1 MMSITES
8 SNSDIDVYKDKYYE
22 SHDVAYVELE

>member
-1 MMSITES
+1 MTITES
-8 SNSDIDVYKDKYYE
+8 NNTDIDVYNDQFYE